1 MEEIEIEEPI
11 GKFILDNLPIEKRV
25 VTANG
30 LYIHYS
36 DVCQLLKKYHE
47 AKVKKLSK
55 GAVIKSVCSHKLPDA
70 PCTLVKCN
78 VCGDFMDVKDQ
89 PVL

>member
-1 MEEIEIEEPI
+1 MEEIEIEEPT

-25 VTANG
+25 ITANG

-47 AKVKKLSK
+47 DKVKKLSK
-55 GAVIKSVCSHKLPDA
+55 AVVSGQFCRFGCELVNETWYAKNGHKCA
-70 PCTLVKCN
+70 NAGGQNCH
-78 VCGDFMDVKDQ
+78 
-89 PVL
+89 